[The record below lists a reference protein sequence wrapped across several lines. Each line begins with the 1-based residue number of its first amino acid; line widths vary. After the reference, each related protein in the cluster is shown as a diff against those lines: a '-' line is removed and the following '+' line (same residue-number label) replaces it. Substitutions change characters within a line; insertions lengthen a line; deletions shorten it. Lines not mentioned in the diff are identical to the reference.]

1 MFNSSKD
8 CFLLL
13 QNTLLTGISNVSFN
27 SPVREDYQKMLGGAA
42 IKRKINSPQEITCKF
57 QKPYNGKDFL
67 QSLTG
72 QVDMSGQFVHGTGG
86 LDFNLATISN
96 YSLNLDQDGFGD
108 ISIEMKIRG
117 GIKPATFIR
126 TGTASG
132 DVEVINQ
139 TPTIAFLDIDS
150 GSSAIESINY
160 SSSIKSVPSYEI
172 GNTVSS
178 DTKIVSPVVNNIS
191 VEMKALNQ
199 EVEDVTGLIN
209 EENFNKNISIV
220 FSTSGDKDNAA
231 EIAQARITA
240 EKIKSSGINIDDL
253 DFGYGACALNAYEF
267 PKSVMKSQDIQSNA
281 GEIINLKKSYTS
293 YYNAKNNQSV
303 IEHPETQISCNIQI
317 DTVRE
322 SLNTAIERLAFS
334 AIIMDNVDF
343 ENFVEGNTTK
353 NVYLLDKIRNL
364 VNFQF
369 KTTENIQTNLQD
381 VSNIKDIVGFEFKTT
396 ENIQNDL
403 NILQQ
408 SFQAFGF
415 ENKFQG
421 ENNENLF
428 LFVLEKQPDF
438 FTSTGESFEGSA
450 KINELGTRKTN
461 LVLLELFR
469 QIESF
474 EITESPDI
482 LKDTVLLQS
491 DEPLNMRSFESS
503 EETANIDSN
512 FHILDPLKEIVHFEF
527 DQQGTKGNEF
537 GLHLLDKVRL
547 FEDFES
553 TTENELN
560 TNVLFSDPQ
569 LGLVHQF
576 EDFES
581 DPEDDYSDNL
591 YFIDLNQFDFTD
603 PRNDPNWKR
612 K

>member
-1 MFNSSKD
+1 MVNLDKYYSIFIANWKLNGNSSFLKD
-8 CFLLL
+8 
-13 QNTLLTGISNVSFN
+13 
-27 SPVREDYQKMLGGAA
+27 Y
-42 IKRKINSPQEITCKF
+42 
-57 QKPYNGKDFL
+57 
-67 QSLTG
+67 
-72 QVDMSGQFVHGTGG
+72 
-86 LDFNLATISN
+86 
-96 YSLNLDQDGFGD
+96 
-108 ISIEMKIRG
+108 
-117 GIKPATFIR
+117 
-126 TGTASG
+126 
-132 DVEVINQ
+132 
-139 TPTIAFLDIDS
+139 
-150 GSSAIESINY
+150 
-160 SSSIKSVPSYEI
+160 YE
-172 GNTVSS
+172 
-178 DTKIVSPVVNNIS
+178 
-191 VEMKALNQ
+191 
-199 EVEDVTGLIN
+199 
-209 EENFNKNISIV
+209 
-220 FSTSGDKDNAA
+220 
-231 EIAQARITA
+231 
-240 EKIKSSGINIDDL
+240 
-253 DFGYGACALNAYEF
+253 
-267 PKSVMKSQDIQSNA
+267 
-281 GEIINLKKSYTS
+281 NLKVNSNSCTIICSPSIYLKSL
-293 YYNAKNNQSV
+293 KQ
-303 IEHPETQISCNIQI
+303 
-317 DTVRE
+317 
-322 SLNTAIERLAFS
+322 
-334 AIIMDNVDF
+334 
-343 ENFVEGNTTK
+343 
-353 NVYLLDKIRNL
+353 
-364 VNFQF
+364 
-369 KTTENIQTNLQD
+369 
-381 VSNIKDIVGFEFKTT
+381 
-396 ENIQNDL
+396 
-403 NILQQ
+403 
-408 SFQAFGF
+408 
-415 ENKFQG
+415 
-421 ENNENLF
+421 NNENLF
-428 LFVLEKQPDF
+428 LFVSEKQPDF